1 MSYTGEGRALSEN
14 VGQLFSAAADA
25 FRNQL
30 TTLFKKQQ
38 QRTSGG
44 KSLQVQVTIHDSST
58 RALNMESDESY
69 ELYISEADDT
79 QVIYTDPMF
88 NSTEVSHRIY
98 HSSSFLD
105 QTLALSHPIQLPL
118 SIF

>member
-1 MSYTGEGRALSEN
+1 LSYIGDGRALSEN
-14 VGQLFSAAADA
+14 VGQLFSTAADT

-30 TTLFKKQQ
+30 ATLFKKQE

-58 RALNMESDESY
+58 RALKMESDESY

-79 QVIYTDPMF
+79 QVIYTDPVF
-88 NSTEVSHRIY
+88 SNSIEVSHRV
-98 HSSSFLD
+98 
-105 QTLALSHPIQLPL
+105 
-118 SIF
+118 

>member
-1 MSYTGEGRALSEN
+1 
-14 VGQLFSAAADA
+14 VGQLFSTAADT

-30 TTLFKKQQ
+30 TTRSKKQE

-58 RALNMESDESY
+58 RDFKMESDESY
-69 ELYISEADDT
+69 ELYISEDDI

-88 NSTEVSHRIY
+88 NGTEVLHRVY
-98 HSSSFLD
+98 HFSLFLN
-105 QTLALSHPIQLPL
+105 QTLALPHPIQLPL